1 MPDLDP
7 HLEAKIRQLVPSLQ
21 GWCAVEKALEMA
33 QALCEIRPRICV
45 EIGVFGG
52 RSLLPQALACQSLQQ
67 GHVFGIDPWSATDS
81 LEALSHPDDIAYWS
95 QLDHE
100 AIFRGCLQALLNE
113 GLTPFCSLIRA
124 SAQHCADLFV
134 NIDVLHIDGNHSR
147 ESRFATFDYFCR
159 SSEPEVMFG
168 LTMPIGN
175 RLRRPSACSAKNAR

>member
-7 HLEAKIRQLVPSLQ
+7 QLEAKIRQIVPRLQ

-33 QALCEIRPRICV
+33 QCLCEIRPRVCV

-81 LEALSHPDDIAYWS
+81 LEDLSHPDDIAYWS

-100 AIFRGCLQALLNE
+100 AIFRDCLQTLLDADPLLP
-113 GLTPFCSLIRA
+113 GAPKTKATTKIKQMTKRKKPARISSKSRKK
-124 SAQHCADLFV
+124 SSSKQCA
-134 NIDVLHIDGNHSR
+134 
-147 ESRFATFDYFCR
+147 T
-159 SSEPEVMFG
+159 
-168 LTMPIGN
+168 
-175 RLRRPSACSAKNAR
+175 ACV